1 MNLKCIG
8 IDIGHNL
15 RCDVGA
21 VGIRMEDFN
30 VFTEA
35 FNKIEKELN
44 NMDKTN
50 ILIVGKTGAGKSTL
64 INSVF
69 RAEMAETGTGRPIT
83 QHLKKISKEGVPV
96 NLYDTKGLELSETVQ
111 AEIKKEILDEI
122 ERCNDL
128 CIKNDSKS
136 ELIHACW
143 YCIDGSV
150 RRCEETDIEWIND
163 IAEKVPVIVV
173 VTKGFPKKD
182 AKEFKK
188 KIENLNLNCRAIVPV
203 LAEKYE
209 DRDEEDEDDEVLI
222 IPSYGLDK
230 LVEVTLEVLPEG
242 VRKAFNNA
250 QKVSLDKKVSA
261 ARKWV
266 TRYAA
271 TTGAI
276 GASPIPFSD
285 APLLVGAQLSMLAH
299 VTAIFGLSVEKAVL
313 TAIIS
318 SVAGVSGTTLGGK
331 TLVSN
336 LLKFIPGVGSVAG
349 GAISA
354 SVASMMTIALG
365 LAYIN
370 VLKYIVEEEN
380 KGNQVTTETIKE
392 KMKEAYKK
400 ELILSKS

>member
-1 MNLKCIG
+1 
-8 IDIGHNL
+8 
-15 RCDVGA
+15 
-21 VGIRMEDFN
+21 MEDFN

-64 INSVF
+64 INSIF
-69 RAEMAETGTGRPIT
+69 RAEMAETGVGKPVT

-96 NLYDTKGLELSETVQ
+96 SLYDTKGLELSETVQ

-122 ERCNDL
+122 EKCNDL

-150 RRCEETDIEWIND
+150 RRYEETDIEWIND

-182 AKEFKK
+182 AREFKK
-188 KIENLNLNCRAIVPV
+188 NIENLNLNCRAIVPV
-203 LAEKYE
+203 LAVKYE
-209 DRDEEDEDDEVLI
+209 DRDEEDEDDEVVI

-250 QKVSLDKKVSA
+250 QKVSLDKMVSE
-261 ARKWV
+261 ARKLV

-271 TTGAI
+271 TTGAV
-276 GASPIPFSD
+276 GATPIPFSD
-285 APLLVGAQLSMLAH
+285 APLLVGAQLTMLAH
-299 VTAIFGLSVEKAVL
+299 VTAIFGLTVEKAIL

-380 KGNQVTTETIKE
+380 KGNEVTTETIKE
-392 KMKEAYKK
+392 KMKEAYKN
-400 ELILSKS
+400 ELILSKA

>member
-1 MNLKCIG
+1 
-8 IDIGHNL
+8 
-15 RCDVGA
+15 
-21 VGIRMEDFN
+21 MEDFN

-182 AKEFKK
+182 AREFKK

-230 LVEVTLEVLPEG
+230 LVEVTLEVLPGG

-380 KGNQVTTETIKE
+380 KGNQVSTETIKE

>member
-1 MNLKCIG
+1 
-8 IDIGHNL
+8 
-15 RCDVGA
+15 
-21 VGIRMEDFN
+21 MEDFN

-35 FNKIEKELN
+35 FNRIEKELN
-44 NMDKTN
+44 NMDKAN

-69 RAEMAETGTGRPIT
+69 RAEMAETGTGRPVT
-83 QHLKKISKEGVPV
+83 QHLKKISKEGIPV
-96 NLYDTKGLELSETVQ
+96 NLYDTKGLELNETVQ

-122 ERCNDL
+122 EKCNDL
-128 CIKNDSKS
+128 CIRNDSKA

-150 RRCEETDIEWIND
+150 RRCEETDIDWIND

-182 AKEFKK
+182 AREFRK
-188 KIENLNLNCRAIVPV
+188 KIENINLNCRAIVPV

-209 DRDEEDEDDEVLI
+209 DRDEEEYDEVVI

-230 LVEVTLEVLPEG
+230 LVDVTLEVLPEG

-266 TRYAA
+266 TGYAA

-285 APLLVGAQLSMLAH
+285 APLLVTAQLSMLAH
-299 VTAIFGLSVEKAVL
+299 VTAIFGLPVEKAVL
-313 TAIIS
+313 TAIIG
-318 SVAGVSGTTLGGK
+318 SVTGVSGTTLGGK

-336 LLKFIPGVGSVAG
+336 LLKMIPGVGTVAG

-365 LAYIN
+365 LAYIS
-370 VLKYIVEEEN
+370 VLKFIIEEEI
-380 KGNQVTTETIKE
+380 KGNIVNIETIKE

-400 ELILSKS
+400 ELILSRR

>member
-1 MNLKCIG
+1 
-8 IDIGHNL
+8 
-15 RCDVGA
+15 
-21 VGIRMEDFN
+21 MEDFN

-35 FNKIEKELN
+35 FNKIKKELN

-69 RAEMAETGTGRPIT
+69 RAEMAETGTGKPVT

-111 AEIKKEILDEI
+111 AQIKKEILDEI
-122 ERCNDL
+122 DRCNDL
-128 CIKNDSKS
+128 CIKNDNKS
-136 ELIHACW
+136 ELIHVCW

-163 IAEKVPVIVV
+163 IAVKVPVIVV

-182 AKEFKK
+182 AREFKK
-188 KIENLNLNCRAIVPV
+188 KIENLNLNCSMVVPV

-209 DRDEEDEDDEVLI
+209 DRDEEDEDDEVII
-222 IPSYGLDK
+222 IPSYGLEK
-230 LVEVTLEVLPEG
+230 LVEVTLEVLPDG
-242 VRKAFNNA
+242 VRRAFNNA

-266 TRYAA
+266 TGYAA

-299 VTAIFGLSVEKAVL
+299 VTAIFGLPVEKAVL
-313 TAIIS
+313 TAIIG

-336 LLKFIPGVGSVAG
+336 LLKFIPGVGTVAG
-349 GAISA
+349 GVISA
-354 SVASMMTIALG
+354 SVASMMTVALG
-365 LAYIN
+365 LAYIS
-370 VLKYIVEEEN
+370 VLKYIIEEEN
-380 KGNQVTTETIKE
+380 KGNEVSTETLKE

-400 ELILSKS
+400 ELILSRR

>member
-1 MNLKCIG
+1 
-8 IDIGHNL
+8 
-15 RCDVGA
+15 
-21 VGIRMEDFN
+21 MEDFN

-182 AKEFKK
+182 AREFKK

-242 VRKAFNNA
+242 VKKAFNNA

-380 KGNQVTTETIKE
+380 KGNQVSTETIKE

>member
-1 MNLKCIG
+1 
-8 IDIGHNL
+8 
-15 RCDVGA
+15 
-21 VGIRMEDFN
+21 MEDFN

-35 FNKIEKELN
+35 FNKIERELN
-44 NMDKTN
+44 NMDKVN

-69 RAEMAETGTGRPIT
+69 RAEMAETGIGRPVT
-83 QHLKKISKEGVPV
+83 QHLKKISKEGIPV

-122 ERCNDL
+122 DKCNNL
-128 CIKNDSKS
+128 CMKNDSKS

-163 IAEKVPVIVV
+163 IALKVPVIVV

-182 AKEFKK
+182 AREFKK
-188 KIENLNLNCRAIVPV
+188 KIENLNLNCSSIVPV

-209 DRDEEDEDDEVLI
+209 ERDEEDEDDQVVV

-230 LVEVTLEVLPEG
+230 LVDVTLDLLPEG
-242 VRKAFNNA
+242 VKKAFNNA

-261 ARKWV
+261 ARRWL
-266 TRYAA
+266 TGYAA

-299 VTAIFGLSVEKAVL
+299 ITAIFGLPIEKAVL

-318 SVAGVSGTTLGGK
+318 SVAGVSGTTIGGK

-365 LAYIN
+365 LAYIS

-380 KGNQVTTETIKE
+380 KGNEVSTEAIKE

-400 ELILSKS
+400 ELILSRK

>member
-1 MNLKCIG
+1 
-8 IDIGHNL
+8 
-15 RCDVGA
+15 
-21 VGIRMEDFN
+21 MEGFN
-30 VFTEA
+30 VFAEA
-35 FNKIEKELN
+35 FKKIEKELN
-44 NMDKTN
+44 NMDKAN

-69 RAEMAETGTGRPIT
+69 REEMAETGTGRPVT
-83 QHLKKISKEGVPV
+83 QHLKKISKEGIPV
-96 NLYDTKGLELSETVQ
+96 NLYDTKGLELNEEVQ
-111 AEIKKEILDEI
+111 AEIKSEIIKEI
-122 ERCNDL
+122 ERCNEL
-128 CIKNDSKS
+128 CIKNDDKS

-150 RRCEETDIEWIND
+150 RRCEDTDIEWIND
-163 IAEKVPVIVV
+163 IAQKVPVVV
-173 VTKGFPKKD
+173 VITKGFPKKD
-182 AKEFKK
+182 AREFKK
-188 KIENLNLNCRAIVPV
+188 EIENLNLNCRAIVPV
-203 LAEKYE
+203 LAQKYE
-209 DRDEEDEDDEVLI
+209 DIDEEDEEAEVLV

-230 LVEVTLEVLPEG
+230 LVDVTLEVLPEG

-266 TRYAA
+266 TGYAA

-285 APLLVGAQLSMLAH
+285 TPLLVGAQLSMLAH
-299 VTAIFGLSVEKAVL
+299 ITAIFGLPVEKAVL

-331 TLVSN
+331 TLFSN
-336 LLKFIPGVGSVAG
+336 LLKIIPGVGTVAG
-349 GAISA
+349 GVISA

-365 LAYIN
+365 LAYIS
-370 VLKYIVEEEN
+370 VLKYIAEEEN
-380 KGNQVTTETIKE
+380 KGNEVSTETIKE

-400 ELILSKS
+400 ELIISKK

>member
-1 MNLKCIG
+1 
-8 IDIGHNL
+8 
-15 RCDVGA
+15 
-21 VGIRMEDFN
+21 MEDFN

-64 INSVF
+64 INSIF
-69 RAEMAETGTGRPIT
+69 RAEMAETGVGKPVT

-96 NLYDTKGLELSETVQ
+96 SLYDTKGLELSETVQ

-122 ERCNDL
+122 EKCNDL

-150 RRCEETDIEWIND
+150 RRYEETDIEWIND

-182 AKEFKK
+182 AREFKK
-188 KIENLNLNCRAIVPV
+188 NIENLNLNCRAIVPV
-203 LAEKYE
+203 LAVKYE
-209 DRDEEDEDDEVLI
+209 DRDEEDEDDEVVI

-250 QKVSLDKKVSA
+250 QKVSLDKKVSE
-261 ARKWV
+261 ARKLV

-271 TTGAI
+271 TTGAV
-276 GASPIPFSD
+276 GATPIPFSD
-285 APLLVGAQLSMLAH
+285 APLLVGAQLTMLAH
-299 VTAIFGLSVEKAVL
+299 VTAIFGLTVEKAIL

-380 KGNQVTTETIKE
+380 KGNEVTTETIKE
-392 KMKEAYKK
+392 KMKEAYKN
-400 ELILSKS
+400 ELILSKA

>member
-1 MNLKCIG
+1 
-8 IDIGHNL
+8 
-15 RCDVGA
+15 
-21 VGIRMEDFN
+21 MEDFN

-69 RAEMAETGTGRPIT
+69 RADMAETGTGRPIT

-182 AKEFKK
+182 AREFKK

-380 KGNQVTTETIKE
+380 KGNQVSTETIKE

>member
-8 IDIGHNL
+8 TDIGHNL

-182 AKEFKK
+182 AREFKK

-209 DRDEEDEDDEVLI
+209 DRDEEEEDDEVLI

-336 LLKFIPGVGSVAG
+336 LLKFIPLNLKIDIVRKN
-349 GAISA
+349 I
-354 SVASMMTIALG
+354 
-365 LAYIN
+365 YI
-370 VLKYIVEEEN
+370 
-380 KGNQVTTETIKE
+380 
-392 KMKEAYKK
+392 
-400 ELILSKS
+400 